1 MLKPA
6 INLQTLPQHSATAIS
21 FILVIACAYSLAQM
35 TWMLVPASDTTV
47 ATTAPTHINRPPLKQ
62 TQRNNIGQLAMAHL
76 FGNAEKAAVDTA
88 KVATVTRLNLTL
100 RGVFAASDPRY
111 AIAIIASGK
120 NGDEEIYGIGDPLPG
135 NATLR
140 EVHPDNVILER
151 SGQLEILKLA
161 KDAPLDLSQTSTG
174 TSPYNSSDPGA
185 ALAEIRKTIL
195 RSPTSFGDYALPMV
209 VRENGKQI
217 GYRLQAQ
224 PRGKELLSKIGL
236 EPNDIITS
244 INGVK
249 MDDPR
254 NGISALRQLSTAQ
267 SINITVK
274 RNGAEV
280 PLTIQLH

>member
-1 MLKPA
+1 
-6 INLQTLPQHSATAIS
+6 
-21 FILVIACAYSLAQM
+21 M

-47 ATTAPTHINRPPLKQ
+47 ATTAPTHINRTSLTQ

-76 FGNAEKAAVDTA
+76 FGSAEKAAVDAA

-100 RGVFAASDPRY
+100 RGVFAATDPKY

-120 NGDEEIYGIGDPLPG
+120 NGNEEIYGIGDPLPG

-151 SGQLEILKLA
+151 SGQLEILNLA
-161 KDAPLDLSQTSTG
+161 KDEALDLPHTSTG
-174 TSPYNSSDPGA
+174 SSQYNSNDPGA
-185 ALAEIRKTIL
+185 ALGDIRKTIL
-195 RSPTSFGDYALPMV
+195 RNPTSFGDYALPMV
-209 VRENGKQI
+209 VRENGKQV

-224 PRGKELLSKIGL
+224 AKGKELLRQLGL

-249 MDDPR
+249 MNDPR
-254 NGISALRQLSTAQ
+254 NGISALRKLSTAQ

>member
-21 FILVIACAYSLAQM
+21 FVMVIACAYSLAQL
-35 TWMLVPASDTTV
+35 TWMLVPSDDGAIPTI
-47 ATTAPTHINRPPLKQ
+47 APAHINRPPATG
-62 TQRNNIGQLAMAHL
+62 TQRDNIGQLAMAHL
-76 FGNAEKAAVDTA
+76 FGNAEKEAVDTS
-88 KVATVTRLNLTL
+88 KVATITRLNLTL
-100 RGVFAASDPRY
+100 RGVLAASDPKY

-120 NGDEEIYGIGDPLPG
+120 NGKEEIYGIGDPLPG

-140 EVHPDNVILER
+140 EVHPDHVILER

-161 KDAPLDLSQTSTG
+161 KDAPLDLPHDSNGS
-174 TSPYNSSDPGA
+174 SRYNGNDPGA
-185 ALAEIRKTIL
+185 ALGQIRKTIL
-195 RSPTSFGDYALPMV
+195 RTPTAFGDYALPMV
-209 VRENGKQI
+209 VRENGKQV

-224 PRGKELLSKIGL
+224 AKGKELLRQIGL

-254 NGISALRQLSTAQ
+254 NGISALRKLSTAQ

-274 RNGAEV
+274 RNGVDV

>member
-1 MLKPA
+1 VLKPA
-6 INLQTLPQHSATAIS
+6 INLQTLPQHSATALS
-21 FILVIACAYSLAQM
+21 FILVIACAYSLAQL
-35 TWMLVPASDTTV
+35 TWMLVPSSDTTDSTI
-47 ATTAPTHINRPPLKQ
+47 ATTHINRPPPTR
-62 TQRNNIGQLAMAHL
+62 TQRDNIGQLAMAHL
-76 FGNAEKAAVDTA
+76 FGNAEKTAVDTA

-100 RGVFAASDPRY
+100 RGVLAASDPKY

-120 NGDEEIYGIGDPLPG
+120 NGKEEIYGIGDPLPG

-140 EVHPDNVILER
+140 EVHPDHVILER

-161 KDAPLDLSQTSTG
+161 KDAPLNLPHVSTG
-174 TSPYNSSDPGA
+174 LSRYDGNDPGA
-185 ALAEIRKTIL
+185 ALGEIRKTIL

-209 VRENGKQI
+209 VRENGKQV

-224 PRGKELLSKIGL
+224 PKGKELLRKIGL

-267 SINITVK
+267 SINITVQ
-274 RNGAEV
+274 RNGAQV

>member
-1 MLKPA
+1 VLKPT
-6 INLQTLPQHSATAIS
+6 INLQTLPQHSATVIS
-21 FILVIACAYSLAQM
+21 FILVIACAYTLAQM
-35 TWMLVPASDTTV
+35 TWMLVPSSDTAVSTI
-47 ATTAPTHINRPPLKQ
+47 APTHINRPPLTR

-88 KVATVTRLNLTL
+88 KVATVTQLNLTL
-100 RGVFAASDPRY
+100 RGVLAASDPKY
-111 AIAIIASGK
+111 GIAIISSGK
-120 NGDEEIYGIGDPLPG
+120 NGKEEIYGIGDPIPG

-140 EVHPDNVILER
+140 EVHPDHVILER

-161 KDAPLDLSQTSTG
+161 KDAALDLPQTSAD
-174 TSPYNSSDPGA
+174 TSRYNSNDPGA
-185 ALAEIRKTIL
+185 ALGQIRNTIL
-195 RSPTSFGDYALPMV
+195 RNPTSFGDYALPMV
-209 VRENGKQI
+209 VRENGKQV

-224 PRGKELLSKIGL
+224 PKGKELLRQLGL

-249 MDDPR
+249 MNDPR
-254 NGISALRQLSTAQ
+254 NGISALRKLSTAQ

-274 RNGAEV
+274 RNGADV

>member
-1 MLKPA
+1 VLKPA
-6 INLQTLPQHSATAIS
+6 INLQTLPQHSATVIS
-21 FILVIACAYSLAQM
+21 FILVIACAYSLAQL
-35 TWMLVPASDTTV
+35 TWMMVPTSDTSV
-47 ATTAPTHINRPPLKQ
+47 ATLAPAHINGASLTR

-76 FGNAEKAAVDTA
+76 FGNAEKATVDTA

-100 RGVFAASDPRY
+100 RGVFAASDPKY

-120 NGDEEIYGIGDPLPG
+120 NGNEEIYGIGDPLPG

-140 EVHPDNVILER
+140 EVHPDHVILER

-161 KDAPLDLSQTSTG
+161 KDAPLNLPHVSTG
-174 TSPYNSSDPGA
+174 LSRYDGNDPGA
-185 ALAEIRKTIL
+185 ALGEIRKTIL

-209 VRENGKQI
+209 VRENGKQV

-224 PRGKELLSKIGL
+224 PKGKELLRKIGL

-267 SINITVK
+267 SINITVQ
-274 RNGAEV
+274 RNGAQV